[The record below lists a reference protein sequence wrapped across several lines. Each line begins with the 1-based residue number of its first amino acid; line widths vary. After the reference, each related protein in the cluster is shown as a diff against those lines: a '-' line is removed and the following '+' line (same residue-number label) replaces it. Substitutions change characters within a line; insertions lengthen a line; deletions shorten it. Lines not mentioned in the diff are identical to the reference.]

1 MSFEPKNALERSLM
15 KAVTDPAYRP
25 QFYRDFIESEIFFI
39 EHGKPSSAR
48 GGLGVIPKG
57 AKFQIGAV
65 DIGGKPYLPIFSS
78 LAAALLSAR
87 RNKREFA
94 MGESVARRRAAAL
107 RDPDDGDGWSRP
119 AGPESMRDPPD
130 EWDVVDEASD
140 ESFPASDPP
149 AYSRL
154 RIGGNKTE
162 DDRRMRR

>member
-1 MSFEPKNALERSLM
+1 
-15 KAVTDPAYRP
+15 
-25 QFYRDFIESEIFFI
+25 
-39 EHGKPSSAR
+39 
-48 GGLGVIPKG
+48 
-57 AKFQIGAV
+57 
-65 DIGGKPYLPIFSS
+65 
-78 LAAALLSAR
+78 
-87 RNKREFA
+87 
-94 MGESVARRRAAAL
+94 MGESRPRRRAAAL

-149 AYSRL
+149 GYSRL